1 MMNKW
6 FYVTVIYRM
15 YKGHA
20 SKNFVG
26 KDIRQ
31 YSSSNKS
38 AVYENMIGVEAT
50 TTSCVVAAVLR
61 EAMENRAN
69 ELIPAQ
75 RVTKVDSIL
84 LEFQA
89 FAKEC
94 VVLRRRPMSDTT
106 RHSPGEVALG
116 HNQVLAAISPKLSDA
131 PTMAYLV
138 LSTKAG

>member
-1 MMNKW
+1 MFGNTGELLINNHLLTGTDRFLCKHFFFRKLFSQTILVFPRPRFPKLVSNLRMMNKW

-50 TTSCVVAAVLR
+50 T
-61 EAMENRAN
+61 
-69 ELIPAQ
+69 
-75 RVTKVDSIL
+75 
-84 LEFQA
+84 
-89 FAKEC
+89 
-94 VVLRRRPMSDTT
+94 
-106 RHSPGEVALG
+106 
-116 HNQVLAAISPKLSDA
+116 
-131 PTMAYLV
+131 
-138 LSTKAG
+138 